1 MKNLWIICCL
11 LLAFS
16 CGRPPVTGF
25 EATKWESVDPVVD
38 SITTLLEQSFYD
50 VAPTESIA
58 ASIDRLYPHDRL
70 LQTPAARER
79 LARWHYWKSALFRK
93 MAMNDSSRYH
103 LNRAAEVVD
112 SNKYYYT
119 YRRIGTKLNSA
130 EKGMAEWHLRRLLD
144 DLNYYSEI
152 GDTPT
157 EGSVSILVA
166 HVLSNSY
173 QPDSAL
179 EYFRRADSLFNKLG
193 LTNYIAKNRI
203 NEASCLRRMG
213 RGEECMMLLDSLL
226 NDTVVKSDFFA
237 YNTVLRNTYI
247 YTKDVSYLHR
257 AHDRLMQRDSTLSAN
272 GVIEYL
278 LSIYYLEHGKDTARF
293 DYYASRAFS
302 RIGKIDDLGNRAS
315 IMRVK
320 SIQLEHAGKTDSA
333 YLMLTR
339 HVEATDTLDD
349 LRQPAE
355 IAKIRNMEI
364 IARNEY
370 DRRETRHFYVVR
382 ILILTFILIMVA
394 AAGLFIIFRTRERHR
409 REAQRLQME
418 KMRTELDIER
428 YQKQVL
434 AISLSMDET
443 DRNLSEIN
451 DKIKELRNAGKVST
465 EDMRQIDTVIK
476 SHISS
481 REELRQFIEMFE
493 KAHPHFLSNVKE
505 RYPDLSDSQMKLAMY
520 VYLGMT
526 NKQIATY
533 LNIRTESVKQARWR
547 LRVKMGLKTDDS
559 LESTLRDL
567 TD

>member
-11 LLAFS
+11 LLVFS
-16 CGRPPVTGF
+16 CGRPVVTGF
-25 EATKWESVDPVVD
+25 DATKWEPVGADVD
-38 SITTLLEQSFYD
+38 SITILLEQSFYD
-50 VAPTESIA
+50 VAPNESIE
-58 ASIDRLYPHDRL
+58 ASIDRLYPHDRPL
-70 LQTPAARER
+70 RSLDGRER
-79 LARWHYWKSALFRK
+79 LARWHYWKGALFRK
-93 MAMNDSSRYH
+93 MAMTDSSIYH
-103 LNRAAEVVD
+103 FKRAAEVVD
-112 SNKYYYT
+112 SNEYYYT

-144 DLNYYSEI
+144 DLNYYSDI

-157 EGSVSILVA
+157 EGSVAILVA

-179 EYFRRADSLFNKLG
+179 EYFRRADSLFNMLG
-193 LTNYIAKNRI
+193 LTNYVAKNRI

-213 RGEECMMLLDSLL
+213 HDSECMILLDSLL
-226 NDTVVKSDFFA
+226 NDSVVKRDFFA

-247 YTKDVSYLHR
+247 YTKDVSYLHC
-257 AHDRLMQRDSTLSAN
+257 AHDRLMQRDSTHSGN
-272 GVIEYL
+272 GVLEYL
-278 LSIYYLEHGKDTARF
+278 LSIYYLEEGKDTAKF
-293 DYYASRAFS
+293 DHYASRAFS
-302 RIGKIDDLGNRAS
+302 RIGQINDLSDRTA

-320 SIQLEHAGKTDSA
+320 SIQLEHAGKIDSA
-333 YLMLTR
+333 YIMLTR
-339 HVEATDTLDD
+339 HVEATDTLTD

-355 IAKIRNMEI
+355 VAKIRNMEI
-364 IARNEY
+364 LARNEY

-382 ILILTFILIMVA
+382 ILILTVILIMVA
-394 AAGLFIIFRTRERHR
+394 ATGLFIIFRTRERHR

-443 DRNLSEIN
+443 DRNLSEIS
-451 DKIKELRNAGKVST
+451 DKIKELRNAGKVSSD
-465 EDMRQIDTVIK
+465 DMRQIDTVIK
-476 SHISS
+476 SHLSS

-493 KAHPHFLSNVKE
+493 KAHPHFLSNVKK
-505 RYPDLSDSQMKLAMY
+505 RYPNLSDSQMKLAMY
-520 VYLGMT
+520 VYIGMT
-526 NKQIATY
+526 NKQISTY

-559 LESTLRDL
+559 LEDTLRAL
-567 TD
+567 TN

>member
-1 MKNLWIICCL
+1 MKNLWIIGCL

-16 CGRPPVTGF
+16 CSRPDVTGF
-25 EATKWESVDPVVD
+25 EATKWGAVDPHVD
-38 SITTLLEQSFYD
+38 SITILLEQSFYD
-50 VAPTESIA
+50 MAPSDSIEGLLDQ
-58 ASIDRLYPHDRL
+58 IYPHGRL

-79 LARWHYWKSALFRK
+79 LARWHYWKSTLFRNLG
-93 MAMNDSSRYH
+93 MPDSSRHH
-103 LNRAAEVVD
+103 LKKAAAVVD
-112 SNKYYYT
+112 SNEYYYT

-130 EKGMAEWHLRRLLD
+130 ENGMAEWHLRRLLD
-144 DLNYYSEI
+144 DLNYYADM
-152 GDTPT
+152 GDTPM

-166 HVLSNSY
+166 HVLSYSY
-173 QPDSAL
+173 QSDSAL
-179 EYFRRADSLFNKLG
+179 EYFKRADSLFSKLG
-193 LTNYIAKNRI
+193 LTNYVVKNNI

-213 RGEECMMLLDSLL
+213 RGRDCMMLLDSLL
-226 NDTVVKSDFFA
+226 NNPVVKTDFFA

-257 AHDRLMQRDSTLSAN
+257 AHDLLMQRDSTLAAN
-272 GVIEYL
+272 AVIEYL
-278 LSIYYLEHGKDTARF
+278 LSTYYLEHGRDTARF
-293 DYYASRAFS
+293 DHYASRAFS
-302 RIGKIDDLGNRAS
+302 RVQQVDNLEIRAA

-333 YLMLTR
+333 YVMLTR
-339 HVEATDTLDD
+339 HVEATDTLNEQ
-349 LRQPAE
+349 RQPAE
-355 IAKIRNMEI
+355 VAKIRNMEI

-370 DRRETRHFYVVR
+370 ERRETRHFYVVR
-382 ILILTFILIMVA
+382 IMVLA
-394 AAGLFIIFRTRERHR
+394 FVLVMVIVAGLFIIFRTRERHR
-409 REAQRLQME
+409 REAQRLNME

-443 DRNLSEIN
+443 DRNLLEIN
-451 DKIKELRNAGKVST
+451 DRIKELRNAGKVST
-465 EDMRQIDTVIK
+465 DDMRQIDTVIK
-476 SHISS
+476 SHTSS

-520 VYLGMT
+520 VYIGMT

-547 LRVKMGLKTDDS
+547 LRIKMGLKTDDS
-559 LESTLRDL
+559 LEDTLREL
-567 TD
+567 AN